1 MKRFVKYM
9 VSVFILMM
17 VLSVSSFAASKASK
31 VYTESTSLNVR
42 KTAST
47 SSSVL
52 KKLKKNTWV
61 TVIKKSGNFYKVEYA
76 DGKYG
81 YCYADFLKPKTK
93 EEMYVSVSSGR
104 LNVRQ
109 KADKNSKIKDKLEN
123 GKKVS
128 ILSKSGKFYKV
139 LYSGTKTGYVS
150 SDYLKEQKPAYKAV
164 NLSVV
169 SFKQTDERWKNA
181 KLGSSSDT
189 IGSSGCTTTALAM
202 SQSFRTGKTIT
213 PLQMSKTLSYSSTGM
228 LYWPSD
234 YNTEIVTNSNYLSRV
249 YAVLKTGKPVILGAK
264 TSSGKQHWVVV
275 KGFSGSSLKASEFY
289 INDPGSSKRTKL
301 SQFTKDY
308 GTLYKMAW
316 YK

>member
-1 MKRFVKYM
+1 MKRLFKYI
-9 VSVFILMM
+9 VSVLFF
-17 VLSVSSFAASKASK
+17 VLLFSFSSLAAQNASK
-31 VYTESTSLNVR
+31 VYTESSSLNVR

-47 SSSVL
+47 SASVI
-52 KKLKKNTWV
+52 KKLKKNTWI
-61 TVIKKSGNFYKVEYA
+61 TVIKKSGSFYKVEFA

-81 YCYADFLKPKTK
+81 YCYADYLKPKAK
-93 EEMYVSVSSGR
+93 DEMYVSVSSGR
-104 LNVRQ
+104 LNVR
-109 KADKNSKIKDKLEN
+109 KSADKNSKIKDKLEN
-123 GKKVS
+123 GKKVL
-128 ILSKSGKFYKV
+128 ILSKSGSFYKV

-150 SDYLKEQKPAYKAV
+150 SAYLKAQKPSYKAV

-169 SFKQTDERWKNA
+169 SFKQTDERWKNL
-181 KLGSSSDT
+181 KLGSSNDT

-202 SQSFRTGKTIT
+202 TQSYRTGKTVT
-213 PLQMSKTLSYSSTGM
+213 PAQMSKTLSYSSTGM

-234 YNTEIVTNSNYLSRV
+234 YNTELVTNSNYLKRV
-249 YAVLKTGKPVILGAK
+249 YDVLKTGKPVILGAK

-275 KGFSGSSLKASEFY
+275 KGFSGTSLKASEFY

-301 SQFTKDY
+301 SHFIADY